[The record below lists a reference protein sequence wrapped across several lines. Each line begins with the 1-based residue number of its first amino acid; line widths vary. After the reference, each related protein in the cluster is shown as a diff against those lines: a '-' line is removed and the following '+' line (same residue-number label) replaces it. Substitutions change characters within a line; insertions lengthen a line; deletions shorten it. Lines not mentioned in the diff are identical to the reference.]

1 MLADLQ
7 NYENTYKDNM
17 IVEKDKVYTF
27 KLANADEIVG
37 KVVEIRDDAY
47 VVSQPLSAVPTEK
60 GIQLIYTVF
69 TGNPK
74 ENSTINKT
82 AIAMICTTREEVCDH
97 YLEATTGLKPVRKPS
112 IIMG

>member
-1 MLADLQ
+1 MNIELDR
-7 NYENTYKDNM
+7 
-17 IVEKDKVYTF
+17 VYTF
-27 KLANADEIVG
+27 KLTNADEIVA
-37 KVVEIRDDAY
+37 KIVEINQDCY
-47 VVSQPLSAVPTEK
+47 TVSQPLSAVPTEK

-74 ENSTINKT
+74 QNSTINKT
-82 AIAMICTTREEVCDH
+82 AVAMICETREEVGDH